1 MRNLTN
7 KQIEFFKALNEIQ
20 DTVVNIALCNKKDN
34 IENML
39 YDVTYETIYS
49 ILELFDGYTK
59 DNIKMDII
67 DVENGEIINKGIQLH
82 DVCVSYIKYDKE

>member
-82 DVCVSYIKYDKE
+82 DVCVSYIKYNKE

>member
-1 MRNLTN
+1 MGNLTN

-20 DTVVNIALCNKKDN
+20 DTVVNIALCNKKDD

-67 DVENGEIINKGIQLH
+67 DVESGEIINKGIQLH
-82 DVCVSYIKYDKE
+82 DVCASYIKYNKE

>member
-1 MRNLTN
+1 MKNLTN

-20 DTVVNIALCNKKDN
+20 DTVVNVALCKKKDD

-49 ILELFDGYTK
+49 ILEQFDGYTK
-59 DNIKMDII
+59 DNIKMNII

-82 DVCVSYIKYDKE
+82 DVCVSYIKYNKE

>member
-1 MRNLTN
+1 MGNLTN

-20 DTVVNIALCNKKDN
+20 DTVVNIALCNKKDD

-82 DVCVSYIKYDKE
+82 DVCVSYIKYNKE

>member
-1 MRNLTN
+1 MKNLTN

-82 DVCVSYIKYDKE
+82 DVCVSYIKYNKE